1 MKHLHKL
8 LALTLAFLFVL
19 SAVSAVS
26 ASAADADAV
35 FVPVMRFVASSD
47 THVRDN
53 SDMTR
58 DRIGKM
64 MTMAYAKADADP
76 NYQKLD
82 ALLVAGDLTH
92 DGTKTE
98 FEKFQT
104 AINAALRPETAF
116 LAVVAKNHDGYE
128 LSREEL
134 RDFYKQLSGN
144 DADFH
149 TVIGGFHFIGVSVSP
164 SKAAQYDAKQLI
176 WLKKQLDIAVADT
189 PDKPVFVTHHEHN
202 IETVYG
208 SSVYDG
214 WGVPY
219 FKAILNRYPQVVD
232 FSGHS
237 HFPLN
242 DPRSVWQ
249 GAFTAIGTGAIYY
262 SEFTVEGLRSY
273 HPADSEQTATCWIV
287 ELNNKGDL
295 HLQGMDVEAG
305 KLLCD
310 YLLPN
315 PAAPANRDYTP
326 EKRKAAS
333 RPPVFAD
340 DAAITA
346 APAFGGCTVTVSAAQ
361 STDGMPIVLY
371 RATAKDKLGVPVSK
385 TWTMPQYYRAVEQ
398 NTVELALQGLAAGD
412 YTVSVVAETAYGVQ
426 SAPLTT
432 TVHVDG
438 ETGFDY
444 LIARIKLLF
453 ASIKEFFVH
462 LFW

>member
-1 MKHLHKL
+1 MKRLHKL
-8 LALTLAFLFVL
+8 LSLTLAFLFLCATVSAL
-19 SAVSAVS
+19 SAY
-26 ASAADADAV
+26 AADADAA

-64 MTMAYAKADADP
+64 MTLAYAKADADP
-76 NYQKLD
+76 NYQKID
-82 ALLVAGDLTH
+82 ALLVAGDLTD

-98 FEKFQT
+98 FEKFQA

-149 TVIGGFHFIGVSVSP
+149 TVIGGYHFIGVSVSP
-164 SKAAQYDAKQLI
+164 SKAAHYDAKQLT

-219 FKAILNRYPQVVD
+219 FKAILNQYPQVVD

-249 GAFTAIGTGAIYY
+249 GKFTAIGTGAIYY

-287 ELNNKGDL
+287 ELNDKGGL

-305 KLLCD
+305 KQLCD
-310 YLLPN
+310 YVLPN
-315 PAAPANRDYTP
+315 PADPDNRDYTP
-326 EKRKAAS
+326 EKRRAAS
-333 RPPVFAD
+333 KAPVFAS
-340 DAAITA
+340 DASITA
-346 APAFGGCTVTVSAAQ
+346 TPDFGGCTVAVSAAQ

-371 RATAKDKLGVPVSK
+371 RASAQNKLGVTVSK
-385 TWTMPQYYRAVEQ
+385 SWTMPQYYRAVEQ
-398 NTVELALQGLAAGD
+398 DTVALQLQGLSKGD

-426 SAPLTT
+426 SAPLKT

-438 ETGFDY
+438 ETGFSF
-444 LIARIKLLF
+444 LIARIRLLF
-453 ASIKEFFVH
+453 AAIKDFFVH

>member
-1 MKHLHKL
+1 MKHLRNL
-8 LALTLAFLFVL
+8 LALVFVL
-19 SAVSAVS
+19 VFAVSAVS
-26 ASAADADAV
+26 AVAAAQETES

-47 THVRDN
+47 THVRDT

-64 MTMAYAKADADP
+64 MALAYAKADADP
-76 NYQKLD
+76 NYQKID

-128 LSREEL
+128 LSREEM
-134 RDFYKQLSGN
+134 RAFYQQLSGN

-164 SKAAQYDAKQLI
+164 NKAAHYDAKQLT

-202 IETVYG
+202 TETVYG
-208 SSVYDG
+208 SSVYEG

-249 GAFTAIGTGAIYY
+249 GKFTAIGTGAIYY
-262 SEFTVEGLRSY
+262 SEFTVEGLRCY

-287 ELNNKGDL
+287 EANAGGDL

-305 KLLCD
+305 RLLCE
-310 YLLPN
+310 YTLPN
-315 PAAPANRDYTP
+315 PADPANRDYTP
-326 EKRKAAS
+326 KKQKAAS
-333 RPPVFAD
+333 KAPVFAS
-340 DAAITA
+340 DASITA
-346 APAFGGCTVTVSAAQ
+346 APTFGGCTVTAPAAQ
-361 STDGMPIVLY
+361 SADGMPIVLY
-371 RATAKDKLGVPVSK
+371 RAAARDKLGVTVSK

-398 NTVELALQGLAAGD
+398 NAIALDLQGLSAGD
-412 YTVSVVAETAYGVQ
+412 YTVTVVAETAYGVQ

-444 LIARIKLLF
+444 LLARIRLLF
-453 ASIKEFFVH
+453 ASIKDFFVH

>member
-1 MKHLHKL
+1 MKKLRNL
-8 LALTLAFLFVL
+8 LALVFVL
-19 SAVSAVS
+19 LFAVSAVP
-26 ASAADADAV
+26 AAGAAEDAAA

-47 THVRDN
+47 THVRDD

-64 MTMAYAKADADP
+64 MALAYAKADADP
-76 NYQKLD
+76 NYQNVD
-82 ALLVAGDLTH
+82 ALLVAGDLTN

-98 FEKFQT
+98 FEKFQS

-128 LSREEL
+128 LSREQL
-134 RDFYKQLSGN
+134 RAFYQSLSGN

-149 TVIGGFHFIGVSVSP
+149 TVIGGFHFIGVSVSAN
-164 SKAAQYDAKQLI
+164 KAAHYDAKQLS
-176 WLKKQLDIAVADT
+176 WLKQQLDIAVADT

-202 IETVYG
+202 TETVYG
-208 SSVYDG
+208 SSVYEG

-219 FKAILNRYPQVVD
+219 FKAILNQYPQVVD

-249 GAFTAIGTGAIYY
+249 GKYTAVGTGAIYY
-262 SEFTVEGLRSY
+262 SEFTVEGLRCY

-287 ELNNKGDL
+287 EANAGGDL

-305 KLLCD
+305 KVLCD
-310 YLLPN
+310 YVLKN
-315 PAAPANRDYTP
+315 PADPANRDYTP
-326 EKRKAAS
+326 KKQKAAS
-333 RPPVFAD
+333 KAPRFAA

-346 APAFGGCTVTVSAAQ
+346 APTFGGCTVTVDAAQ
-361 STDGMPIVLY
+361 SADGMPVVLY
-371 RATAKDKLGVPVSK
+371 RAAAKNRLGVTVSK

-398 NTVELALQGLAAGD
+398 NTIDLELQGLSAGD

-426 SAPLTT
+426 SAPLQT

-444 LIARIKLLF
+444 LIARIRLLF
-453 ASIKEFFVH
+453 ASIKDFFVH

>member
-1 MKHLHKL
+1 MKKLRNL
-8 LALTLAFLFVL
+8 LALVFVL
-19 SAVSAVS
+19 LFAVSAVP
-26 ASAADADAV
+26 AAGAAEDAAA

-47 THVRDN
+47 THVRDD

-64 MTMAYAKADADP
+64 MALAYAKADADP
-76 NYQKLD
+76 NYQNVD
-82 ALLVAGDLTH
+82 ALLVAGDLTN

-98 FEKFQT
+98 FEKFQS

-134 RDFYKQLSGN
+134 RAFYKQLSGN
-144 DADFH
+144 DTDFH
-149 TVIGGFHFIGVSVSP
+149 TVIGGFHFIGVSVSAN
-164 SKAAQYDAKQLI
+164 KAAHYDAKQLS
-176 WLKKQLDIAVADT
+176 WLKQQLDIAVADT

-202 IETVYG
+202 TETVYG
-208 SSVYDG
+208 SSVYEG

-219 FKAILNRYPQVVD
+219 FKAILNQYPQVVD

-249 GAFTAIGTGAIYY
+249 GKYTAVGTGAIYY
-262 SEFTVEGLRSY
+262 SEFTVEGLRCY

-287 ELNNKGDL
+287 EANAGGDL

-305 KLLCD
+305 KVLCD
-310 YLLPN
+310 YVLKN
-315 PAAPANRDYTP
+315 PSNPANRDYTP
-326 EKRKAAS
+326 KKQKAAS
-333 RPPVFAD
+333 KAPVFAS

-346 APAFGGCTVTVSAAQ
+346 APTFGGCTVTVDAAQ
-361 STDGMPIVLY
+361 SADGMPVVLY
-371 RATAKDKLGVPVSK
+371 RAAAKNRLGVTVSK

-398 NTVELALQGLAAGD
+398 NTIDLELQGLSAGD

-426 SAPLTT
+426 SAPLQT

-438 ETGFDY
+438 ETGFAY
-444 LIARIKLLF
+444 LVARIRLLF
-453 ASIKEFFVH
+453 ASIKDFFVH

>member
-1 MKHLHKL
+1 MKKL
-8 LALTLAFLFVL
+8 QKMLALGFVLLFVL
-19 SAVSAVS
+19 SAGSAV
-26 ASAADADAV
+26 AAAEESDA

-47 THVRDN
+47 THVRVG

-64 MTMAYAKADADP
+64 MALAYARADADP
-76 NYQKLD
+76 NYQNID
-82 ALLVAGDLTH
+82 ALLVAGDLTD

-164 SKAAQYDAKQLI
+164 NKAAHYDAKQLS

-202 IETVYG
+202 TETVYG
-208 SSVYDG
+208 SSVYEG

-219 FKAILNRYPQVVD
+219 FKAILNQYPQVVD

-249 GAFTAIGTGAIYY
+249 GKFTAVGTGAIYY
-262 SEFTVEGLRSY
+262 SEFTVEGLRCY

-287 ELNNKGDL
+287 EANDKGDL
-295 HLQGMDVEAG
+295 HLCGMDVEAG

-310 YLLPN
+310 YVLQN
-315 PAAPANRDYTP
+315 PADPKNRDYTP
-326 EKRKAAS
+326 AKRKAAS
-333 RPPVFAD
+333 KAPVFAS

-346 APAFGGCTVTVSAAQ
+346 APTFGGCTVTVDAAQ
-361 STDGMPIVLY
+361 SADGMPVVLY
-371 RATAKDKLGVPVSK
+371 RATAKNRMGVTVSK

-398 NTVELALQGLAAGD
+398 NTVDLELQGLSAGD
-412 YTVSVVAETAYGVQ
+412 YTITVVAETAYGVQ
-426 SAPLTT
+426 SLPLQTI
-432 TVHVDG
+432 VHTDG
-438 ETGFDY
+438 ETGFAY
-444 LIARIKLLF
+444 LIARVKLLF
-453 ASIKEFFVH
+453 ASIKDFFVH

>member
-1 MKHLHKL
+1 MKRLHKL
-8 LALTLAFLFVL
+8 LALVFVLLFVF
-19 SAVSAVS
+19 SAVSAV
-26 ASAADADAV
+26 AAAQETES

-64 MTMAYAKADADP
+64 MTLAYARADADP
-76 NYQKLD
+76 NYQTID

-104 AINAALRPETAF
+104 AVNAALRPETAF

-128 LSREEL
+128 LSREEM
-134 RDFYKQLSGN
+134 RAFYQSLSGN

-164 SKAAQYDAKQLI
+164 NKAAQYDAKQLA

-249 GAFTAIGTGAIYY
+249 GKFTAVGTGAIYY

-287 ELNNKGDL
+287 EVNDKGDL
-295 HLQGMDVEAG
+295 HLCGMDVEAG
-305 KLLCD
+305 KQLCD
-310 YLLPN
+310 YVLPN
-315 PAAPANRDYTP
+315 PADPKNRDYTP
-326 EKRKAAS
+326 AKRKASSKA
-333 RPPVFAD
+333 PVFAS
-340 DAAITA
+340 DAAVSAT
-346 APAFGGCTVTVSAAQ
+346 PTFGGCTVTASAAQ
-361 STDGMPIVLY
+361 SADGMPVVLY
-371 RATAKDKLGVPVSK
+371 RATAKDRFGFTVSK

-398 NTVELALQGLAAGD
+398 NTVDLELQGLSAGD

-426 SAPLTT
+426 SAPLQT

-453 ASIKEFFVH
+453 ASIKDFFVH

>member
-1 MKHLHKL
+1 MKKL
-8 LALTLAFLFVL
+8 RNLLTLVCALWF
-19 SAVSAVS
+19 AVSVVP
-26 ASAADADAV
+26 AAAAAEDAAA
-35 FVPVMRFVASSD
+35 FVPVLRFVASSD
-47 THVRDN
+47 THVRDD

-64 MTMAYAKADADP
+64 MALAYAKADADP
-76 NYQKLD
+76 NYQNVD

-128 LSREEL
+128 LSREQL
-134 RDFYKQLSGN
+134 RAFYQSLSGN

-149 TVIGGFHFIGVSVSP
+149 TVIGGFHFIGVSVSAN
-164 SKAAQYDAKQLI
+164 KAAHYDAKQLS
-176 WLKKQLDIAVADT
+176 WLKQQLDIAVADT

-202 IETVYG
+202 TETVYG
-208 SSVYDG
+208 SSVYEG

-219 FKAILNRYPQVVD
+219 FKAILNQYPQVVD

-249 GAFTAIGTGAIYY
+249 GRFTAIGTGAIYY
-262 SEFTVEGLRSY
+262 SEFTVEGLRCY

-287 ELNNKGDL
+287 EANAGGDL

-305 KLLCD
+305 KVLCD
-310 YLLPN
+310 YVLKN
-315 PAAPANRDYTP
+315 PADPANRDYTP
-326 EKRKAAS
+326 KKQKAAS
-333 RPPVFAD
+333 KAPRFAA

-346 APAFGGCTVTVSAAQ
+346 APTFGGCTVTVDAAQ
-361 STDGMPIVLY
+361 SADGMPVVLY
-371 RATAKDKLGVPVSK
+371 RAAAKNRLGVTVSK

-398 NTVELALQGLAAGD
+398 NTIDLELQGLSAGD

-426 SAPLTT
+426 SAPLQT

-438 ETGFDY
+438 ETGFAY
-444 LIARIKLLF
+444 LIARIRLLF
-453 ASIKEFFVH
+453 ASIKDFFVH

>member
-1 MKHLHKL
+1 MKKLRNL
-8 LALTLAFLFVL
+8 LALVFVL
-19 SAVSAVS
+19 LFAVSVVP
-26 ASAADADAV
+26 AAAAAEDAAA

-47 THVRDN
+47 THVRDD

-64 MTMAYAKADADP
+64 MALAYAKADADP
-76 NYQKLD
+76 NYQNVD

-128 LSREEL
+128 LSREQL
-134 RDFYKQLSGN
+134 RAFYQSLSGN

-164 SKAAQYDAKQLI
+164 NKAAHYDAKQLS
-176 WLKKQLDIAVADT
+176 WLKQQLDIAVADT

-202 IETVYG
+202 TETVYG
-208 SSVYDG
+208 SSVYEG

-249 GAFTAIGTGAIYY
+249 GKFTAIGTGAIYY
-262 SEFTVEGLRSY
+262 SEFTVEGLRCY

-287 ELNNKGDL
+287 EANAGGDL

-310 YLLPN
+310 YVLKN
-315 PAAPANRDYTP
+315 PADPANRDYTP
-326 EKRKAAS
+326 KKQKAAS
-333 RPPVFAD
+333 KAPVFAS

-346 APAFGGCTVTVSAAQ
+346 APTFGGCTVTVDAAQ
-361 STDGMPIVLY
+361 SADGMPVVLY
-371 RATAKDKLGVPVSK
+371 RAAAKNRLGGTVSK

-398 NTVELALQGLAAGD
+398 NTIDLELQGLSAGD

-426 SAPLTT
+426 SLPLQT
-432 TVHVDG
+432 TVYVDG

-444 LIARIKLLF
+444 LIARIRLLF
-453 ASIKEFFVH
+453 ASIKDFFVH

>member
-1 MKHLHKL
+1 MKKLRNL
-8 LALTLAFLFVL
+8 LALVFVL
-19 SAVSAVS
+19 LFAVSVVP
-26 ASAADADAV
+26 AAAAAEAPTA

-47 THVRDN
+47 THVRDD

-64 MTMAYAKADADP
+64 MALAYAKADADP
-76 NYQKLD
+76 NYQNVD
-82 ALLVAGDLTH
+82 ALLVAGDLTN

-98 FEKFQT
+98 FEKFQS

-128 LSREEL
+128 LSREQL
-134 RDFYKQLSGN
+134 RAFYQSLSGN

-164 SKAAQYDAKQLI
+164 NKAAHYDAKQLS
-176 WLKKQLDIAVADT
+176 WLKQQLDIAVADT

-202 IETVYG
+202 TETVYG
-208 SSVYDG
+208 SSVYEG

-219 FKAILNRYPQVVD
+219 FKAILNQYPQVVD

-249 GAFTAIGTGAIYY
+249 GKYTAVGTGAIYY
-262 SEFTVEGLRSY
+262 SEFTVEGLRCY

-287 ELNNKGDL
+287 EANAGGDL

-305 KLLCD
+305 KVLCD
-310 YLLPN
+310 YVLKN
-315 PAAPANRDYTP
+315 PADPANRDYTP
-326 EKRKAAS
+326 KKQKAAS
-333 RPPVFAD
+333 KAPRFAA

-346 APAFGGCTVTVSAAQ
+346 APTFGGCTVTVDAAQ
-361 STDGMPIVLY
+361 SADGMPVVLY
-371 RATAKDKLGVPVSK
+371 RAAAKNRLGVTVSK

-398 NTVELALQGLAAGD
+398 NTIDLELQGLSAGD

-426 SAPLTT
+426 SAPLQT

-444 LIARIKLLF
+444 LIARIRLLF
-453 ASIKEFFVH
+453 ASIKDFFVH

>member
-1 MKHLHKL
+1 MMKKLLKL
-8 LALTLAFLFVL
+8 LALVCVLLFTW
-19 SAVSAVS
+19 SAVSAV
-26 ASAADADAV
+26 AAAADTA

-64 MTMAYAKADADP
+64 MTLAYACADADP
-76 NYQKLD
+76 NYQTID

-98 FEKFQT
+98 FERFQT

-116 LAVVAKNHDGYE
+116 LGVVAKNHDGYE

-134 RDFYKQLSGN
+134 RAFYQQLSGN

-164 SKAAQYDAKQLI
+164 NKAVQYDTKQLQ

-189 PDKPVFVTHHEHN
+189 PDQPVFVTHHEHN

-219 FKAILNRYPQVVD
+219 FKAILNQYPQVVD

-249 GAFTAIGTGAIYY
+249 GRFTAIGTGAIYY

-287 ELNNKGDL
+287 EVNAKGDL
-295 HLQGMDVEAG
+295 HLRGMDVEAG
-305 KLLCD
+305 KQLCD
-310 YLLPN
+310 YVLPN
-315 PAAPANRDYTP
+315 PANSKNRDYTP
-326 EKRKAAS
+326 AKRKAAS
-333 RPPVFAD
+333 KAPVFAS
-340 DAAITA
+340 DAALTA
-346 APAFGGCTVTVSAAQ
+346 TPTFGGCTVQAPAASSA
-361 STDGMPIVLY
+361 DGMPIVLY
-371 RATAKDKLGVPVSK
+371 RAMAKDKLGATVSK

-398 NTVELALQGLAAGD
+398 NTIDLELQGLSAGD
-412 YTVSVVAETAYGVQ
+412 YTVTVVAETASGVQ
-426 SAPLTT
+426 SAPRKT

-444 LIARIKLLF
+444 LVARIKLLF
-453 ASIKEFFVH
+453 ASIKDFFVH

>member
-1 MKHLHKL
+1 MKKLRNL
-8 LALTLAFLFVL
+8 LALVFVL
-19 SAVSAVS
+19 LFAVSAVP
-26 ASAADADAV
+26 AAGAAEDAAA

-47 THVRDN
+47 THVRDD

-64 MTMAYAKADADP
+64 MALAYAKADADP
-76 NYQKLD
+76 NYQNVD
-82 ALLVAGDLTH
+82 ALLVAGDLTN

-98 FEKFQT
+98 FEKFQS

-128 LSREEL
+128 LSREQL
-134 RDFYKQLSGN
+134 RAFYQSLSGN

-164 SKAAQYDAKQLI
+164 NKAAHYDAKQLS
-176 WLKKQLDIAVADT
+176 WLKQQLDIAVADT

-202 IETVYG
+202 TETVYG
-208 SSVYDG
+208 SSVYEG

-219 FKAILNRYPQVVD
+219 FKAILNQYPQVVD

-249 GAFTAIGTGAIYY
+249 GKYTAVGTGAIYY
-262 SEFTVEGLRSY
+262 SEFTVEGLRCY

-287 ELNNKGDL
+287 EANAGGDL

-305 KLLCD
+305 KVLCD
-310 YLLPN
+310 YVLKN
-315 PAAPANRDYTP
+315 PADPANRDYTP
-326 EKRKAAS
+326 KKQKAAS
-333 RPPVFAD
+333 KAPVFAS

-346 APAFGGCTVTVSAAQ
+346 APTFGGCTVTVDAAQ
-361 STDGMPIVLY
+361 SADGMPIVLY
-371 RATAKDKLGVPVSK
+371 RAAAKNRLGVTVSK

-398 NTVELALQGLAAGD
+398 NTIDLELQGLSAGD

-426 SAPLTT
+426 SAPLQT

-444 LIARIKLLF
+444 LIARIRLLF
-453 ASIKEFFVH
+453 ASIKDFLVH

>member
-1 MKHLHKL
+1 MKKLRNL
-8 LALTLAFLFVL
+8 LALVFVL
-19 SAVSAVS
+19 LFAVSAVP
-26 ASAADADAV
+26 AAGAAEDAAA

-47 THVRDN
+47 THVRDD

-64 MTMAYAKADADP
+64 MALAYAKADADP
-76 NYQKLD
+76 NYQNVD
-82 ALLVAGDLTH
+82 ALLVAGDLTN

-98 FEKFQT
+98 FEKFQS

-128 LSREEL
+128 LSREQL
-134 RDFYKQLSGN
+134 RAFYQSLSGN

-164 SKAAQYDAKQLI
+164 NKAAHYDAKQLS
-176 WLKKQLDIAVADT
+176 WLKQQLDIAVADT

-202 IETVYG
+202 TETVYG
-208 SSVYDG
+208 SSVYEG

-219 FKAILNRYPQVVD
+219 FKAILNQYPQVVD

-249 GAFTAIGTGAIYY
+249 GKFTAIGTGAIYY
-262 SEFTVEGLRSY
+262 SEFTVEGLRCY

-287 ELNNKGDL
+287 EANAGGDL

-305 KLLCD
+305 KVLCD
-310 YLLPN
+310 YVLKN
-315 PAAPANRDYTP
+315 PADPANRDYTP
-326 EKRKAAS
+326 KKQKAAS
-333 RPPVFAD
+333 KAPRFAA

-346 APAFGGCTVTVSAAQ
+346 APTFGGCTVTVDAAQ
-361 STDGMPIVLY
+361 SADGMPVVLY
-371 RATAKDKLGVPVSK
+371 RAAAKNRLGVTVSK

-398 NTVELALQGLAAGD
+398 NTIDLELQGLSAGD

-426 SAPLTT
+426 SAPLQT

-444 LIARIKLLF
+444 LIARIRLLF
-453 ASIKEFFVH
+453 ASIKDFFVH